1 MATYRAIAAS
11 EVDADSPVTATLVSA
26 LAENPIAI
34 AEGAAGAPR
43 IKYLAGTV
51 GSLLFGT
58 GPDAGYGAVVA
69 GSTLKPSGAIH
80 SVSNLGS
87 FTGAFIEGAAQAGS
101 WQCLGVRNIAGF
113 AGTGTPVLPATLWQR
128 LA

>member
-26 LAENPIAI
+26 LAENPTAI

-58 GPDAGYGAVVA
+58 GPNAAYGAVVA
-69 GSTLKPSGAIH
+69 GSMLKPSGAIH
-80 SVSNLGS
+80 SVINLGA
-87 FTGAFIEGAAQAGS
+87 FTGAFVEGAAQAGS
-101 WQCLGVRNIAGF
+101 WQCLGVRDNLGF
-113 AGTGTPVLPATLWQR
+113 SGTGTPVLPATLWQR